1 MSNIVSYIML
11 GAVVIAMF
19 VFLLLQ
25 GRKQKKAQ
33 EDYMGMLD
41 SLRPGVKV
49 KMASGLLGRIKDIR
63 EEAPGFKTVTL
74 NIGEGKNVVEMTF
87 VIEAVQGI
95 VNEEAISRLQA
106 EKLAAEANN
115 ESSKEEKVEEV
126 QAEEVKAE
134 ADEKV
139 AETKTV
145 KTSTKKTTKKRK

>member
-1 MSNIVSYIML
+1 ML

-106 EKLAAEANN
+106 EKLAAEVNN
-115 ESSKEEKVEEV
+115 ESSKEEKGEEV
-126 QAEEVKAE
+126 KAEEVKTE